1 MNQYLSSSRNV
12 KLLYWATLF
21 GSVTF
26 LEPIMVL
33 FYMQRGLDTSSVF
46 WITFAWCSAVLLF
59 EVPTGA
65 FADRFGPKA
74 SFLFGCGLNITSNI
88 LLIFAHDFLMLMLF
102 NILWGLSVTF
112 FSGAE
117 EALIYESLKENN
129 EESRMGEVLGKITSA
144 AYIPMIFT
152 FIFGA
157 YFAQDLYEW
166 QFISLILLTI
176 VFQLVQLSI
185 LMKVRNPRNFGKF
198 RENPFAHVQKGWN
211 VIRKTPDIIKL
222 FLNFTIVFIPSFVIF
237 GKLEQPYLTGAGL
250 PVGWL
255 GIFYAGMALMGL
267 VISQNIGRLQKRM
280 SNITIMR
287 LSGWLAVIALG
298 VASFAFGQTLVFATV
313 VFLVVR
319 MARVIRYPIF
329 SQMTNEYIP
338 SDSRA
343 TTLSLLSIGD
353 SVFDLVL
360 LSLFAGVATVGM
372 SPVFA
377 ISAVICAVGVLIPIR
392 EKLAQSSTL

>member
-1 MNQYLSSSRNV
+1 MNMYVSSNRNV
-12 KLLYWATLF
+12 KLLFWATLF

-33 FYMQRGLDTSSVF
+33 FYMQRGLDPSSVF
-46 WITFAWCSAVLLF
+46 WVTFAWCSAVLLF

-74 SFLFGCGLNITSNI
+74 SFIFGCALNITSNI
-88 LLIFAHDFLMLMLF
+88 LLIFAHDFLMLMIF
-102 NILWGLSVTF
+102 NILWGASVTF

-117 EALIYESLKENN
+117 EALIYESLKENKG
-129 EESRMGEVLGKITSA
+129 ESRMGEVLGKISSA
-144 AYIPMIFT
+144 TYIPMIFT

-157 YFAQDLYEW
+157 YFAKDLQEW

-176 VFQLVQLSI
+176 CFQLVQLFI
-185 LMKVRNPRNFGKF
+185 LMKVSNPRDFGKF
-198 RENPFAHVQKGWN
+198 RENPFTHVKNGLN
-211 VIRKTPDIIKL
+211 LIRQTPDIIKL

-237 GKLEQPYLTGAGL
+237 GKVEQPYLTQAGL
-250 PVGWL
+250 PVAWL
-255 GIFYAGMALMGL
+255 GVFYAGMALMGL
-267 VISQNIGRLQKRM
+267 LISQNIGRLQKRV
-280 SNITIMR
+280 SNISIMR
-287 LSGWLAVIALG
+287 LSGLAAVIALG
-298 VASFAFGQTLVFATV
+298 IASFAFGQTLVFATI

-319 MARVIRYPIF
+319 MTRVIRYPVF

-338 SDSRA
+338 SESRA

-353 SVFDLVL
+353 SVFDLL
-360 LSLFAGVATVGM
+360 MLTIFAGIATMGM

-377 ISAVICAVGVLIPIR
+377 ISAVICTIGVLIPIR
-392 EKLAQSSTL
+392 EKR